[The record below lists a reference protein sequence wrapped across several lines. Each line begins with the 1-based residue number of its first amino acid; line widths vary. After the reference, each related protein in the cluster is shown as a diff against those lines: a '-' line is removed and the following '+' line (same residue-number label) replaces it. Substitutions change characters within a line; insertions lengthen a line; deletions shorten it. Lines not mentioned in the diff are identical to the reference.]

1 MRPCTTAGITSL
13 VVTTRLTRC
22 GVHGYTVYDGYRS
35 PPTSCASSS
44 GHRSIRVTRDTLLT
58 VRMNNMLMLVLGL
71 PTLTLVVVAFA
82 GSAWTGRGALIA
94 LSVLGGFF

>member
-1 MRPCTTAGITSL
+1 M
-13 VVTTRLTRC
+13 
-22 GVHGYTVYDGYRS
+22 
-35 PPTSCASSS
+35 
-44 GHRSIRVTRDTLLT
+44 TRDTLLT